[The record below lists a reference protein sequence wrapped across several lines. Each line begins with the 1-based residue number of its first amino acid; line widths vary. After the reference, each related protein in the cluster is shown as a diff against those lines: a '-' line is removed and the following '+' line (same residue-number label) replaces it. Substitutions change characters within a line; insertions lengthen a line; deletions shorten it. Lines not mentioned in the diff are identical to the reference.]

1 MKILATDLDGT
12 LYLDTVLIDGV
23 KSAYNSLILNN
34 FTLFHTTN
42 NSSQSTDLICSKLQN
57 LLNMDID
64 ISSIITPLT
73 ILENFLIN
81 KNNSIYVFGSSEVKN
96 FISNISDTVS
106 DINNCDLIIIGRVD
120 SPSYE
125 KLDIICEA
133 INSGTKCI
141 TLNKDL
147 TYPISKTELKP
158 GNGQIAKYVES
169 KSSQI
174 LDSLGKEGHLY
185 SQYFFDRKIK
195 LDYVVGDRVDTD
207 IIFGNNV
214 GAKSILVESSIENH
228 MSTTIA
234 DERFKDFPSFV
245 SSII

>member
-1 MKILATDLDGT
+1 MGAMDYLPRQALPSQVHILSTECMFYIWGI
-12 LYLDTVLIDGV
+12 V
-23 KSAYNSLILNN
+23 IL
-34 FTLFHTTN
+34 LVHYY
-42 NSSQSTDLICSKLQN
+42 I
-57 LLNMDID
+57 
-64 ISSIITPLT
+64 ISSPP
-73 ILENFLIN
+73 
-81 KNNSIYVFGSSEVKN
+81 Y
-96 FISNISDTVS
+96 
-106 DINNCDLIIIGRVD
+106 NCDLIIIGRVD

-133 INSGTKCI
+133 IKSGTKCI